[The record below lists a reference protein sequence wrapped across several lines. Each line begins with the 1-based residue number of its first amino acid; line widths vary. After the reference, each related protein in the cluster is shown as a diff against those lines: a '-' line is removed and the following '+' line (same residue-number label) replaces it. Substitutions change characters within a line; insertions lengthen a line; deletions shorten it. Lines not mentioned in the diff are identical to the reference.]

1 MEKSKVIEKL
11 FSHIVTYSYLI
22 IPLFLL
28 FSKPRRKDIIP
39 ISLGVYA
46 IVCFLLL
53 QIFEVL
59 PLNTRKYYFAF
70 YTTFEYSSFAFL
82 FWKNI
87 TNKVFKRLII
97 TLSIFF
103 LLFEAGY
110 IFFANPKNLDSV
122 PIGIETILILLFVF
136 FFFYDF
142 ARTSGGIFIYHH
154 HCFWLSVGIL
164 IYLGGSFFFYILFY
178 HLTKEQINTFGN
190 VTYLAEIIK
199 NIFFV
204 TAIYIYVRNPV
215 NKQNDK
221 KASIPYLD
229 MI

>member
-1 MEKSKVIEKL
+1 LEKSKVIEKL
-11 FSHIVTYSYLI
+11 FSHIVTYSYLL
-22 IPLFLL
+22 IPLTLL
-28 FSKPRRKDIIP
+28 FFKPKRKDVIP

-53 QIFEVL
+53 QMFEVL
-59 PLNTRKYYFAF
+59 PLNSRKYYFAI
-70 YTTFEYSSFAFL
+70 YTTFEYASFAFL

-87 TNKVFKRLII
+87 TNKEFKSVII
-97 TLSIFF
+97 VLSILF
-103 LLFEAGY
+103 LLFESTY
-110 IFFANPKNLDSV
+110 IFVASPKNLDSV

-142 ARTSGGIFIYHH
+142 ARKSGGVFIYHH

-190 VTYLAEIIK
+190 ITYLAEIIK
-199 NIFFV
+199 NLLFV
-204 TAIYIYVRNPV
+204 AAIYIYIKNPV
-215 NKQNDK
+215 NKQTDTK
-221 KASIPYLD
+221 ESIPYLD

>member
-1 MEKSKVIEKL
+1 M
-11 FSHIVTYSYLI
+11 
-22 IPLFLL
+22 
-28 FSKPRRKDIIP
+28 
-39 ISLGVYA
+39 
-46 IVCFLLL
+46 
-53 QIFEVL
+53 
-59 PLNTRKYYFAF
+59 
-70 YTTFEYSSFAFL
+70 
-82 FWKNI
+82 
-87 TNKVFKRLII
+87 FKRLII